1 MKQTP
6 NPLKGPLAF
15 LLKQKR
21 RWRKR
26 GYYFIKKMV
35 IAFRTGKRL
44 FKLNDSKA
52 PLGVGGFMQK
62 KHLTKEQALQKLK
75 QYCAYQE
82 RSHSEVQQK
91 LWDLGVWRT
100 EHDGIIAALIE
111 EDYLN
116 EERFA
121 KAFVGGKFRMKD
133 WGRKKIYYALKEKK
147 VSEYIIK
154 QAMKEIPDEAYDKV
168 VQALAEKKYA
178 SLKAEQY
185 LVRKKKT
192 MDYLLQKGYEST
204 VVTAVVGRVATKE

>member
-1 MKQTP
+1 
-6 NPLKGPLAF
+6 
-15 LLKQKR
+15 
-21 RWRKR
+21 
-26 GYYFIKKMV
+26 
-35 IAFRTGKRL
+35 
-44 FKLNDSKA
+44 
-52 PLGVGGFMQK
+52 MQK

-91 LWDLGVWRT
+91 LWDLGVWRQ

-121 KAFVGGKFRMKD
+121 VAFVGGKFRMKD

-154 QAMKEIPDEAYDKV
+154 RAMKEIPDEAYSNV
-168 VQALAEKKYA
+168 VQELAEKKYA
-178 SLKAEQY
+178 LLKNEQY
-185 LVRKKKT
+185 MVRKKKT
-192 MDYLLQKGYEST
+192 MDYLLQKGYEHEL
-204 VVTAVVGRVATKE
+204 VTATVNRIAVKE